1 MKQADHFSW
10 DTDALFE
17 RGEHFILG
25 LLLCAS
31 FQEAMLVERE
41 LVLQSSVDQLASQCR
56 LRAE

>member
-41 LVLQSSVDQLASQCR
+41 LVLQSTSKIVGISV
-56 LRAE
+56 